1 MKLSFCVITKGDSE
15 LDKLKTL
22 IDSVTTASG
31 KTVFDSVHITT
42 NGEHKQTERWCKSRG
57 FDHSFLKWNDNFAEQ
72 RNFNFAR
79 AKDADYIVWADSDD
93 VILNPHLVREVAE
106 TANRSRHDAVYF
118 TYWYGCKFNGEPSID
133 TFTEVELSQMRERIL
148 KVGKTTWKGRLHE
161 TPVPLDGE
169 HFKYTRVDY
178 SEQMPVVWMHL
189 GASRDESEE
198 VLEARMAR
206 NKRILELQLQDEL
219 NDGGADPR
227 TLLYLMKIYVEYSE
241 DTELLKKVLNM
252 GEEYITKSGW
262 DEERSVCYKLMSVAM
277 GHLGQHEKAVELLL
291 KAIKEFPYEPLL
303 YLYLARA
310 YKNLGNWDAVKHW
323 LKIGMELDL
332 DEARSQMA
340 NILELKVLGAELMLE
355 YYLYGQKNI
364 RKAWEASRM
373 LAKVHPTE
381 NNIKNE
387 QFLYDQKE
395 LDLATEH
402 AHKLLQYY
410 MDIGR
415 EEMIATTIET
425 LPKEIKS
432 LPFMIKLHNRYAKPR
447 VWGEKEICYYA
458 SFGHP
463 HFEKWNG
470 NSLKSGIGGSETAV
484 IKLSENWTQMEYKV
498 TVFCDTPK
506 PELINGVIYLP
517 YIMFNPK
524 DKFNIFIQWRH
535 NSLVGKISAKKFLI
549 DLHDIWWE
557 DSYIEKIEGID
568 KIMVKSKYHREL
580 GKGII
585 DEKFEIIGNG
595 I

>member
-1 MKLSFCVITKGDSE
+1 
-15 LDKLKTL
+15 
-22 IDSVTTASG
+22 
-31 KTVFDSVHITT
+31 
-42 NGEHKQTERWCKSRG
+42 
-57 FDHSFLKWNDNFAEQ
+57 
-72 RNFNFAR
+72 
-79 AKDADYIVWADSDD
+79 
-93 VILNPHLVREVAE
+93 
-106 TANRSRHDAVYF
+106 
-118 TYWYGCKFNGEPSID
+118 
-133 TFTEVELSQMRERIL
+133 
-148 KVGKTTWKGRLHE
+148 
-161 TPVPLDGE
+161 
-169 HFKYTRVDY
+169 
-178 SEQMPVVWMHL
+178 
-189 GASRDESEE
+189 
-198 VLEARMAR
+198 
-206 NKRILELQLQDEL
+206 
-219 NDGGADPR
+219 
-227 TLLYLMKIYVEYSE
+227 
-241 DTELLKKVLNM
+241 
-252 GEEYITKSGW
+252 
-262 DEERSVCYKLMSVAM
+262 M

-310 YKNLGNWDAVKHW
+310 YKNLGNWGAVKHW

-387 QFLYDQKE
+387 QFLYNQKE

-415 EEMIATTIET
+415 EEMIAPTIET

-484 IKLSENWTQMEYKV
+484 IKLSENWTQMGYKV

-535 NSLVGKISAKKFLI
+535 NSLAGKISVKKFLI

-595 I
+595 L